1 MNIQIDDLPNILAT
15 LTQELRAAQ
24 SAEAVE
30 AIRVKYLGR
39 NGTLTLFMQHIKTL
53 SLEEKREQA
62 PRIQQ
67 AYREATDACAL
78 RTQELAAEALQHNNN
93 AFDATTCRAFPTRG
107 GLHPYTLLIERI
119 EDISIS
125 LGWSIVSGPEIE
137 DEFHNF
143 EALNIPAHHPARD
156 MQDTFWLPHPH
167 TLLRTHTS
175 TIEIRT
181 LEQHQPPL
189 AICAPGR
196 VFRHEAT
203 DATHDFS
210 FMQCEGLVVDRS
222 ISLADLIGTLQ
233 LFLRKLFDKEQLSI
247 RVRPSYFPFVEPGL
261 EVDISCPFCKNGC
274 SICKKTGWI
283 ELGGAG
289 LSHPN
294 VLRACK
300 IDPEIWS
307 GFAFGFG
314 IDRIAM
320 MLFQIPD
327 VRLFK
332 TGRLDVLSQFSKSN
346 V

>member
-1 MNIQIDDLPNILAT
+1 MSNVQDILSQ
-15 LTQELRAAQ
+15 LNQELRAA
-24 SAEAVE
+24 STAEAVE
-30 AIRVKYLGR
+30 AIRIHYLGR
-39 NGTLTLFMQHIKTL
+39 NGILTLLMHTIKTL

-67 AYREATDACAL
+67 THREATEACTL
-78 RTQELAAEALQHNNN
+78 RAQEIHAASQNEQHR
-93 AFDATTCRAFPTRG
+93 AFDATTYHAFPTRG

-181 LEQHQPPL
+181 LEHHKPPL

-210 FMQCEGLVVDRS
+210 FMQCEGLVIDRS

-233 LFLRKLFDKEQLSI
+233 LFLRKLFNQEQLAI

-261 EVDISCPFCKNGC
+261 EVDISCPFCTTGC
-274 SICKKTGWI
+274 SICKKTGWV

-294 VLRACK
+294 VLRAGK
-300 IDPEIWS
+300 LDPEEWS

-332 TGRLDVLSQFSKSN
+332 TGRLDILSQFAGGTL
-346 V
+346 